1 MLGPDITLEPIL
13 RVYRIS
19 TRTYHLLCV
28 LVFFFLFLSFSCCPC
43 CCWFGFARRPRSW
56 WFSFTTCF
64 QSLAEDDRRW
74 NKWGRTAASP
84 IRRAI
89 SHRCAFN
96 AKEDFLFLSLAI
108 YNSISVTFTF
118 GLLLVLYRHL
128 YKCILRRYLY
138 THRYPIRLLWP
149 LLIINT
155 RPWYAGR
162 VLWRHIFAK
171 SQPPRWWSSAIGRSL
186 YWCGIWLSFREVS
199 GATRREH
206 ISLKGRLSLMV
217 FYPWTS
223 NRIHIYI

>member
-1 MLGPDITLEPIL
+1 MDLFSFLSLLPPYIYLFAGGLAVEQVVSCWLSWGGYWWYTYITDYIHPAWWYGIYRLIAEAPNVRMLGPDITLEPIL

-28 LVFFFLFLSFSCCPC
+28 LVFFFLFLSLSCCP

-96 AKEDFLFLSLAI
+96 AKGRFSFSLSCHLQFNIGDF
-108 YNSISVTFTF
+108 
-118 GLLLVLYRHL
+118 HL
-128 YKCILRRYLY
+128 
-138 THRYPIRLLWP
+138 WSA
-149 LLIINT
+149 
-155 RPWYAGR
+155 AGF
-162 VLWRHIFAK
+162 I
-171 SQPPRWWSSAIGRSL
+171 
-186 YWCGIWLSFREVS
+186 
-199 GATRREH
+199 
-206 ISLKGRLSLMV
+206 
-217 FYPWTS
+217 
-223 NRIHIYI
+223 